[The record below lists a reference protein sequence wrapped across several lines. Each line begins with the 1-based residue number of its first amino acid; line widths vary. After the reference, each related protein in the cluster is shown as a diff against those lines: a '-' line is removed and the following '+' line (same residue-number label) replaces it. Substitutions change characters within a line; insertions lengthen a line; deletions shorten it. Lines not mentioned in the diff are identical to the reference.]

1 MKIYIVRHGYTH
13 WNSLGK
19 LQGVQDTELHE
30 TGLEQAKTLGKRL
43 KCENITKIYTSPLK
57 RAFTTAEIINE
68 YTHVPI
74 IKDENLIEMNFG
86 VWQGLTLED
95 VKKVHSEFFSY
106 WDDNRFETVIPN
118 GESYEIV
125 SIRAFKTIEKIAK
138 SNDKNVL
145 LISHGSLIRAL
156 FCKILNINI
165 KDSDNLNID
174 NCGISVLEYKDGCF
188 FIETINDLGHFQ

>member
-19 LQGVQDTELHE
+19 LQGVTDTELHE

-43 KCENITKIYTSPLK
+43 ESKDITKIYTSPLK
-57 RAFTTAEIINE
+57 RAFKTAEIINE
-68 YTHVPI
+68 YIKVPI
-74 IKDENLIEMNFG
+74 IKVENLMEMNFG
-86 VWQGLTLED
+86 VWQGLTFED
-95 VKKVHSEFFSY
+95 VKKVHTESFSY
-106 WDDNRFETVIPN
+106 WNENMFETIIPN

-125 SIRAFKTIEKIAK
+125 SKRAFKTIEEIAK

-145 LISHGSLIRAL
+145 VISHGSLIRTI
-156 FCKILNINI
+156 FCKILNISIN
-165 KDSDNLNID
+165 DLDNLNID

-188 FIETINDLGHFQ
+188 FVETINDLGHFQ